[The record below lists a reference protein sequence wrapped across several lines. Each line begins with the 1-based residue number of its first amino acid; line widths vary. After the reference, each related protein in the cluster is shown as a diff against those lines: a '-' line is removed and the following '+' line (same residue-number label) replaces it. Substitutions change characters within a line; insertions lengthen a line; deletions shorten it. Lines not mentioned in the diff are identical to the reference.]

1 MNSPIRVV
9 DLFCGGGGLSKGLSD
24 AGYQIV
30 SAFDNWDAAV
40 EFHRK
45 NMPSHPVAVL
55 DLSDTQKTIQVLKSL
70 PIDMIVGGPPC
81 QDFSSAGKRDETGD
95 RANLTIAY
103 ASIICTMKPKMFIME
118 NVDRAQKTKTFA
130 RAIDLFKSAGYGLSE
145 AVLDAS
151 LCGVPQRRK
160 RVIVFGVLNG
170 PHNALIPY
178 IQKNQASKPMT
189 VRDYLGSKI
198 DVSYYYRHPRS
209 YARRGVFSIDEPSP
223 TIRGVNRPIPQGY
236 PGHAGDAIAI
246 SKVLRPLTAKERSL
260 IQTFPA
266 EWDISGNKSVIEQ
279 IIGNAVPVK
288 LAYFIGK
295 CISDYLSDTN
305 KPSSLYKVDEKG
317 NLMMFEQKTEYLAK

>member
-1 MNSPIRVV
+1 MNTPIRVV

-55 DLSDTQKTIQVLKSL
+55 DLSDTKKTIQVLKSL

-130 RAIDLFKSAGYGLSE
+130 RAIDLFKSAGYGLTE

-160 RVIVFGVLNG
+160 RVIVFGLLNG
-170 PHNALIPY
+170 QHNALIPY

-246 SKVLRPLTAKERSL
+246 SKELRPLTAKERSL

-295 CISDYLSDTN
+295 CLSDYLSDTN

-317 NLMMFEQKTEYLAK
+317 NLMMFEQKTKYLGK

>member
-40 EFHRK
+40 EFHKK
-45 NMPSHPVAVL
+45 NMPSHAVNLL
-55 DLSDTQKTIQVLKSL
+55 DLSDTQKTVQALKKLSFDL
-70 PIDMIVGGPPC
+70 IAGGPPC

-103 ASIICTMKPKMFIME
+103 ASIICTMKPKLFIME

-130 RAIDLFKSAGYGLSE
+130 RAIDIFKSAGYGLTE

-160 RVIVFGVLNG
+160 RVIVFGILNG

-178 IQKNQASKPMT
+178 IQKKQSSKPMT
-189 VRDYLGSKI
+189 VRDCLGSKI

-209 YARRGVFSIDEPSP
+209 YARRAVFSIDEPSP

-236 PGHAGDAIAI
+236 PGHAGDAIPI
-246 SKVLRPLTAKERSL
+246 SKELRPLTAKERSL

-295 CISDYLSDTN
+295 CLSDYLSDTN
-305 KPSSLYKVDEKG
+305 KPSFLYKVDDKG
-317 NLMMFEQKTEYLAK
+317 NLMLFEQKIEYQTK